1 MTSLLASSLGLAPF
15 KNVFWSTQRNPGNPF
30 YYNCMEVA
38 NNSDS
43 DKPWE
48 LNYRYTG
55 YNNLTKSGYTCK
67 VTTKNILVWIIVW
80 TYSHSLYS
88 ISIIYI
94 SSHGMN

>member
-1 MTSLLASSLGLAPF
+1 MLLYCVSYSGDYILSKDNWRIGMTSLLASSLGLAPF

-67 VTTKNILVWIIVW
+67 VMAK
-80 TYSHSLYS
+80 
-88 ISIIYI
+88 
-94 SSHGMN
+94 

>member
-1 MTSLLASSLGLAPF
+1 
-15 KNVFWSTQRNPGNPF
+15 
-30 YYNCMEVA
+30 MEVA

-67 VTTKNILVWIIVW
+67 VRIGKYIAMDLMVQIYQVRILDFTI
-80 TYSHSLYS
+80 LF
-88 ISIIYI
+88 I

>member
-1 MTSLLASSLGLAPF
+1 MTSLLATSLGLAPF
-15 KNVFWSTQRNPGNPF
+15 KNVFWSSERNPGNPF

-67 VTTKNILVWIIVW
+67 VKNDRNQFLAFSYLINHSYRKFLDFYHIIPV
-80 TYSHSLYS
+80 
-88 ISIIYI
+88 
-94 SSHGMN
+94 MV

>member
-1 MTSLLASSLGLAPF
+1 MTISFSSIFNDIHSGDYILSKDNWRIGMTSLLATSLGLAPF
-15 KNVFWSTQRNPGNPF
+15 KNVFWSSERNPGNPF

-67 VTTKNILVWIIVW
+67 VK
-80 TYSHSLYS
+80 HD
-88 ISIIYI
+88 
-94 SSHGMN
+94 